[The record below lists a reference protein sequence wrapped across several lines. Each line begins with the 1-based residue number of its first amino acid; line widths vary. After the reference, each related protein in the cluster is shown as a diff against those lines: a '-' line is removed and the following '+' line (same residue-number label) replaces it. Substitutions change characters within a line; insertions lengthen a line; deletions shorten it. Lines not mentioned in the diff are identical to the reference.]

1 LLSALR
7 CSAEF
12 NVAKQDYEFVKGLF
26 KYYGPFKYVYH
37 LAAYAAEGLS
47 HSIRAFN
54 YRNNLLVRFAQLT
67 LPHCTAIIPA
77 IDSARYCTALHC
89 TALHTV
95 CSLSEVA
102 I

>member
-1 LLSALR
+1 MQWNAT
-7 CSAEF
+7 
-12 NVAKQDYEFVKGLF
+12 QDYEFVKGLF

-54 YRNNLLVRFAQLT
+54 YRNNLLVRFAPTHSSAL
-67 LPHCTAIIPA
+67 HCTAIIPA

-89 TALHTV
+89 TALHCTPCAHRV
-95 CSLSEVA
+95 K
-102 I
+102 